1 LDSNTRRDLGQ
12 LQRFVCGIYSIF
24 KTYFV
29 NGNSFGK
36 IFCPQAVTVVD
47 VRPDMDLDES
57 ARGIVYEAHLAA
69 VVNQFQKFY
78 NAPVTGQIAT

>member
-1 LDSNTRRDLGQ
+1 M
-12 LQRFVCGIYSIF
+12 
-24 KTYFV
+24 
-29 NGNSFGK
+29 
-36 IFCPQAVTVVD
+36 VD